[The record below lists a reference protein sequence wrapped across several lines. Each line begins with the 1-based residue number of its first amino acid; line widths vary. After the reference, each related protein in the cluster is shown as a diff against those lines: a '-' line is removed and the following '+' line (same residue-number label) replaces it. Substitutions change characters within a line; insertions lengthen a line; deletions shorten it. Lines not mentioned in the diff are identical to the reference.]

1 MNLYR
6 VWYAEGRR
14 SIDVEGWSEDDA
26 ESTAYI
32 KLGYDPGELIAELIE
47 VDPFSNSYE
56 ADDYA
61 YEEHRQA
68 QLDGD

>member
-14 SIDVEGWSEDDA
+14 SIDVEGWSEEDA

-32 KLGYDPGELIAELIE
+32 KLGFDPGELIAELIE

-56 ADDYA
+56 GDDYA
-61 YEEHRQA
+61 YEAYR
-68 QLDGD
+68 DGG

>member
-6 VWYAEGRR
+6 VWYAEGRS

-47 VDPFSNSYE
+47 VDPFGDSY
-56 ADDYA
+56 ADDDYA
-61 YEEHRQA
+61 YEEHRQSM
-68 QLDGD
+68 LYGD

>member
-47 VDPFSNSYE
+47 VDPFGDSY
-56 ADDYA
+56 ADDDYA